1 MLADANRVYAKQ
13 VRSLAG
19 CHGGNFA
26 KIPPIAD
33 SQCATIFWQF

>member
-13 VRSLAG
+13 VRSLASRDI
-19 CHGGNFA
+19 GNFA

-33 SQCATIFWQF
+33 SQCATIF